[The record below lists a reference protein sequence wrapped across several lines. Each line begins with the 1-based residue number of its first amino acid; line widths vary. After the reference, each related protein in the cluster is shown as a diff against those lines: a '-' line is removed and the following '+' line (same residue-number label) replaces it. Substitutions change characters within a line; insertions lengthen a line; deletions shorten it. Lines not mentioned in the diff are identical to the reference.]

1 LPSVTFA
8 MWQLGKAYSRLGH
21 YDSALHYLKQVLV
34 KNPRDHIALNIIGEV
49 HLARGEFGVSLRH
62 LLKSLSLMEQNH
74 QKSKAYVQTLHLISK
89 VYSAQQQYVKA
100 LSYAQR
106 SLIISRQTGT
116 REESLAISQTLSEIY
131 AGMQDYAKA
140 FQHQQSYISLKDSVT
155 SEKYIQ
161 RLAVLEAELEL
172 SKKQVHIEA
181 LTQEQ
186 QLQQQELK
194 REANF
199 RNFILAGLGLALL
212 LGFAIVRNIRLKHKA
227 EHLQKERLESDL
239 KLEKLEKEQ
248 KEAAFKSRMA
258 ELEMIALRT
267 QMSPHFIFN
276 CLNSINRYILKNQP
290 EEASDYLTKFS
301 QLIRLILQNSQS
313 KTVALDREL
322 EALRLYLEM
331 EVSRFEGRFE
341 YQIVIDPGL
350 VVEDVEVPPLI
361 IQPYVENAI
370 WHGLMHKQEKGHVW
384 IELHL
389 NQEMLYCQ
397 VTDDG
402 VGRNRAGEI
411 KSKSVSKNKSLGMQI
426 TAHRLELINTLH
438 EKSTT
443 VEITDLIDSYGHA
456 CGTRVLLK
464 IPVTG

>member
-1 LPSVTFA
+1 
-8 MWQLGKAYSRLGH
+8 
-21 YDSALHYLKQVLV
+21 
-34 KNPRDHIALNIIGEV
+34 
-49 HLARGEFGVSLRH
+49 
-62 LLKSLSLMEQNH
+62 
-74 QKSKAYVQTLHLISK
+74 
-89 VYSAQQQYVKA
+89 
-100 LSYAQR
+100 
-106 SLIISRQTGT
+106 
-116 REESLAISQTLSEIY
+116 
-131 AGMQDYAKA
+131 
-140 FQHQQSYISLKDSVT
+140 
-155 SEKYIQ
+155 
-161 RLAVLEAELEL
+161 
-172 SKKQVHIEA
+172 
-181 LTQEQ
+181 QEQ

-248 KEAAFKSRMA
+248 KEAAFKRRMA

-411 KSKSVSKNKSLGMQI
+411 KHKSISKNKPLGMQI
-426 TAHRLELINTLH
+426 THHQLELPH
-438 EKSTT
+438 
-443 VEITDLIDSYGHA
+443 
-456 CGTRVLLK
+456 
-464 IPVTG
+464 